1 MALQMFSSSAMILIL
16 KWCLHKSSVLIH
28 LFGKRT
34 DEARQGVTEVNGFK
48 ELPAILK

>member
-1 MALQMFSSSAMILIL
+1 VVAAQKLGAHPILFD
-16 KWCLHKSSVLIH
+16 VNE
-28 LFGKRT
+28 R